1 MALLRLSV
9 SEHSRPALSTLIYE
23 RLTAPEACFRNLTV
37 RQSSSLQVAV
47 QEVVVAWK
55 ARSVV
60 EDVDVLVSM
69 LCSRFCLVFPV
80 KPGFTRKEVEQA
92 AQDSLLEALEGFPVV
107 SVALDGQDSL
117 EGQEQAL

>member
-1 MALLRLSV
+1 M
-9 SEHSRPALSTLIYE
+9 SEHPRPALSTLIYG
-23 RLTAPEACFRNLTV
+23 RLTKPEACFSGLTV

-80 KPGFTRKEVEQA
+80 KPGFTRSDVEQA
-92 AQDSLLEALEGFPVV
+92 VQQGLLEASGGLPAED
-107 SVALDGQDSL
+107 VALDGQDSL